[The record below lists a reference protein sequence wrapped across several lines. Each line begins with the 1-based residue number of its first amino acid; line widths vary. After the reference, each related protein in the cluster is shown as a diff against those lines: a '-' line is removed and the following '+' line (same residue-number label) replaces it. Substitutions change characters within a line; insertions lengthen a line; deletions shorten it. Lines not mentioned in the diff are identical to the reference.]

1 MRAWDDS
8 EEIARGL
15 AEARE
20 RERRETAEELAAQGI
35 DLDPQGHRDRDG
47 DSDGDHRDRD
57 GAADDVLDADPT
69 HEHDHGDGL
78 RHAHDHPHPHAHSGA
93 DGRPQIGIVGAGPV
107 GTALGI
113 AFSRAGWPVAAVA
126 SRDAGRRERF
136 RQLVPGVRAFAEA
149 NAVVDD
155 VELVF
160 LTVPDDV
167 VPRLAQELRLYS
179 GQAMV
184 HTSGLLGAE
193 ALDPAMAAGTQAGGF
208 HPLVAFA
215 DVDRALEALPG
226 ATIAIEGDD
235 QLAAMLADL
244 ATAIGGTPVRLAPG
258 SKPAYHAAAVLAA
271 GGVTALLDAIREVAA
286 VVGLDEAGAMAIY
299 LPLLEQ
305 TVGNARALGVAA
317 SLTGPAVRGD
327 AGTVTAHR
335 AALAADAP
343 GAMAIYEALLERM
356 IEVSERR
363 GAVTPQG
370 AERLRSVLAT
380 RS

>member
-20 RERRETAEELAAQGI
+20 RERRETADELAAQGI
-35 DLDPQGHRDRDG
+35 DLDPRAHRERNGEAGDEGHGDDTHGDG
-47 DSDGDHRDRD
+47 DP
-57 GAADDVLDADPT
+57 AQ
-69 HEHDHGDGL
+69 EHDHGDGL
-78 RHAHDHPHPHAHSGA
+78 RHAHDHAHPHAHSGPA
-93 DGRPQIGIVGAGPV
+93 DRPQIGIVGAGPV

-126 SRDAGRRERF
+126 SRDAARRERF

-167 VPRLAQELRLYS
+167 VPRLAHELRLYS

-193 ALDPAMAAGTQAGGF
+193 VLDPAMAAGTQAGGF

-305 TVGNARALGVAA
+305 TVGNARALGIAA

-327 AGTVTAHR
+327 AGTVAAHR

-343 GAMAIYEALLERM
+343 GATAIYEALLERM

-363 GAVTPQG
+363 GAVTPEG
-370 AERLRSVLAT
+370 AEHLRSVLAT